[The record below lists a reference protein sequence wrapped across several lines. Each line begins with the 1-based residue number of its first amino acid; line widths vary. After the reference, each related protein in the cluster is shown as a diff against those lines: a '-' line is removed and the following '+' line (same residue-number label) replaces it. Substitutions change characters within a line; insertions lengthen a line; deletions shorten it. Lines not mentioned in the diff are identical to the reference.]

1 MTLPESQEI
10 PDDTLQEQPETKM
23 KFKDRIRA
31 SLAKFWT
38 RFKAKGVVPKD
49 QYDSFS
55 VILGRDLIF
64 MDWTIQFGG
73 QLLGILMGA
82 IVGLLIG
89 ANIFKDLFG
98 TSESI
103 NPNSFISLY
112 VGTLL
117 AVVGLSVYYIMKLGI
132 RINTPKKIAKNK
144 FNVAKVAFFG
154 LSFVFGLSY
163 LYNTFLE
170 PAVNKVAGIVNPLD
184 PNGNGTPDNGGGVD
198 WQSTDQYIILI
209 AALIAAS
216 AAFALLYS
224 GIMYSINKKAR
235 TLDGVAIATAS
246 ILLMFYLLSQ
256 FSMPQYLIEAFQ
268 TKSFS
273 LLLPLLND
281 IFYYSLIALVTLLVY
296 HLSRRIELSI
306 IVLFLGF
313 AFGYETTNIVEFLI
327 ILKWDFPEKSYISAN
342 LIKALQ
348 GLQYAGLVGMVT
360 YPLVFYRDTAAFFKK
375 AYITIRNQGAIL
387 LGFFVV
393 VLIIEVILQFVFT
406 YLGILFSLII
416 FIVMVGLV
424 NSLITKK
431 YGKQSFT
438 GLMTTMTQATL
449 QMSDS
454 VIPTMKKQT
463 KFLEEK
469 SIRRRFTSIILG
481 TTIPLALYFGI
492 MYLTTAV
499 TETTPIGTTVF
510 LYTAIPISIGFIA
523 FSLSFFWVKNPIV
536 RSNISYQYPLK
547 IAGLLGG
554 IIYFFYAING
564 LIYNDVGVY
573 PLIALFYVPFLLIP
587 IFRKDKLGTLL
598 LSLAGDN
605 KDIALKELLLR
616 RDLDITSLDENFYK
630 SPPYLRI
637 WIALILAK
645 KGEQTQVNQNL
656 LSMLTS
662 SFPLERAT
670 GALCVLYLNDK
681 ETMERVIKIL
691 ESDSD
696 PRVRDAIAYGIRYFD
711 ELPEEIYK
719 RIIDSQHYEDDAKVL
734 ETLKETIS
742 SLDLRFSS
750 EEKEEEVELEEY
762 FEEI

>member
-1 MTLPESQEI
+1 MPESQEM
-10 PDDTLQEQPETKM
+10 PDDAHKETQVKM
-23 KFKDRIRA
+23 KFTDRVKAFMSR
-31 SLAKFWT
+31 FWK
-38 RFKAKGVVPKD
+38 KAKVAGVLPKD
-49 QYDSFS
+49 QYESFS

-73 QLLGILMGA
+73 QLLGILVGA
-82 IVGLLIG
+82 IVSLLIG
-89 ANIFKDLFG
+89 ANIFRDLFG
-98 TSESI
+98 GSDSI

-112 VGTLL
+112 VGTLI

-144 FNVAKVAFFG
+144 LNTTKIAFFG

-184 PNGNGTPDNGGGVD
+184 PNGNGSPPDNGGGVD

-209 AALIAAS
+209 FSIVAAS

-224 GIMYSINKKAR
+224 GIMYSINKKAK
-235 TLDGVAIATAS
+235 TLDGVAILTAS
-246 ILLMFYLLSQ
+246 MLLMFYLLSQ
-256 FSMPQYLIEAFQ
+256 FSMPQYLIEAVE
-268 TKSFS
+268 TKSFT

-306 IVLFLGF
+306 IILFLGF
-313 AFGYETTNIVEFLI
+313 IFGYETTNIVEFLI

-342 LIKALQ
+342 LIKTLQ
-348 GLQYAGLVGMVT
+348 GLQYAGLIGMIA

-375 AYITIRNQGAIL
+375 AYVTIRNQGVVL
-387 LGFFVV
+387 LGFFAVILV
-393 VLIIEVILQFVFT
+393 IEVILQFIFT

-424 NSLITKK
+424 NTLITKR

-438 GLMTTMTQATL
+438 GLMSTMTQATL
-449 QMSDS
+449 QMSES
-454 VIPTMKKQT
+454 VIPTLKKQT
-463 KFLEEK
+463 MFLEEK
-469 SIRRRFTSIILG
+469 STRKRYTAIILG

-499 TETTPIGTTVF
+499 TGSTPVGATVF
-510 LYTAIPISIGFIA
+510 LYTALPISIGFIA
-523 FSLSFFWVKNPIV
+523 FSLSYFWVKNPII
-536 RSNISYQYPLK
+536 RSNFNYQYPLK
-547 IAGLLGG
+547 VVGLIGG

-564 LIYNDVGVY
+564 LVYNDVGVY
-573 PLIALFYVPFLLIP
+573 PLIALFYIPFLLIP

-605 KDIALKELLLR
+605 KDAALKELLLR
-616 RDLDITSLDENFYK
+616 RDLDISSLDENFYK

-637 WIALILAK
+637 WLALILAK
-645 KGEQTQVNQNL
+645 KGEKTEFNQNL

-662 SFPLERAT
+662 NFPLERAT
-670 GALCVLYLNDK
+670 GALCILYLNDK
-681 ETMERVIKIL
+681 VTMEKVIKIL
-691 ESDSD
+691 ENDSD

-734 ETLKETIS
+734 ETLKDTIS
-742 SLDLRFSS
+742 SLDLRFSA
-750 EEKEEEVELEEY
+750 EEQEEEVELEEY